1 MMSRDFRQSRNPW
14 ERDAI
19 AHRLS
24 DAGCELS
31 RDLGR
36 HRLTQCELKALLSRF
51 VPVTILVAGYREF
64 PSGEIEAVNF
74 DVCPALVEFG
84 GSEFHSVIIEQQ
96 RSRNRFLRK
105 PMPLRWRLPVRR
117 LCNRTVRRHE
127 QNSA

>member
-1 MMSRDFRQSRNPW
+1 MVSRDFRHSRNAW

-24 DAGCELS
+24 DVRSELS

-74 DVCPALVEFG
+74 DVCPALVEFD
-84 GSEFHSVIIEQQ
+84 GSEFDAVIIEQE
-96 RSRNRFLRK
+96 SSGNCFLRE
-105 PMPLRWRLPVRR
+105 PMPLRWRLPESR
-117 LCNRTVRRHE
+117 LCRTRKSRTV
-127 QNSA
+127 